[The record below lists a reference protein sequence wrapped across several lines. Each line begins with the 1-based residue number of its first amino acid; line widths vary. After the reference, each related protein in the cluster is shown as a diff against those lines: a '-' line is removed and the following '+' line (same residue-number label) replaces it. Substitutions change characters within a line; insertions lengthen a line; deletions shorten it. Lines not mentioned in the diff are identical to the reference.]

1 MAWSTVH
8 VMYVYVTASCL
19 DGNTVI
25 TCIHKA
31 QNFMLITSFTFRR
44 NQLII
49 QVLLVFFELAPLVL
63 NLAILEI
70 LRLTK
75 VTG

>member
-8 VMYVYVTASCL
+8 IMYVYVAASCL

-31 QNFMLITSFTFRR
+31 QNVMLITSFTFRR

-70 LRLTK
+70 LRLPK